1 MTPEFVEESVEVDDL
16 RISIAVSRLANG
28 TLMLVTDGEH
38 RFGTIAIGVPT
49 PFGELSPT
57 ATSCMVGT
65 RFQAE
70 VRAIAD
76 VAAQKLGGIVVVNF
90 FLSQKNASKV
100 ASVLSVVRQVV
111 LKLDSEETTAMNL
124 E

>member
-28 TLMLVTDGEH
+28 TLMLITDGEH

-65 RFQAE
+65 RYQAE

-100 ASVLSVVRQVV
+100 SSVLSVVRQVV
-111 LKLDSEETTAMNL
+111 LKLDSEETLAMNL

>member
-1 MTPEFVEESVEVDDL
+1 MTLEFVEESVEVDDL

>member
-1 MTPEFVEESVEVDDL
+1 MALEFVEETVEVDDL
-16 RISIAVSRLANG
+16 RISVALSQLANG
-28 TLMLVTDGEH
+28 TLLLVTDGEH

-76 VAAQKLGGIVVVNF
+76 VAAQRLGGIVVVNF
-90 FLSQKNASKV
+90 FLSQENAGKV

-111 LKLDSEETTAMNL
+111 LKVNREEISSPNL

>member
-1 MTPEFVEESVEVDDL
+1 MSPNFVEESVEVDDL
-16 RISIAVSRLANG
+16 LISVAVSRLANG
-28 TLMLVTDGEH
+28 TLMLVSDGEH
-38 RFGTIAIGVPT
+38 RFGTIAVGVPT

-65 RFQAE
+65 RFQSE

-76 VAAQKLGGIVVVNF
+76 VAALKLGGIVVVNF
-90 FLSQKNASKV
+90 FLSQENADKV

-111 LKLDSEETTAMNL
+111 LKLDSKETPATNL

>member
-1 MTPEFVEESVEVDDL
+1 MTLEFVEESVEVDDL

-111 LKLDSEETTAMNL
+111 LNLDSEETTAMNL

>member
-1 MTPEFVEESVEVDDL
+1 MTLEFVEESVEVDDL

-28 TLMLVTDGEH
+28 TLMLVSDGEH
-38 RFGTIAIGVPT
+38 QFGTIAIGVPT

-90 FLSQKNASKV
+90 FLSQRNANKV
-100 ASVLSVVRQVV
+100 ASVLSVVRQLV
-111 LKLDSEETTAMNL
+111 LKLDSKETPAMNL

>member
-1 MTPEFVEESVEVDDL
+1 MTLEFVEESVEVDDL

-28 TLMLVTDGEH
+28 TLMLVTDREH

-111 LKLDSEETTAMNL
+111 LNLDSEETTAMNL

>member
-1 MTPEFVEESVEVDDL
+1 MTLEFVEESVEVDDL

-28 TLMLVTDGEH
+28 TLMLVTDREH

-100 ASVLSVVRQVV
+100 ASVLSVVRQAV
-111 LKLDSEETTAMNL
+111 LNLDSEETTAMNL